1 MADPNL
7 ANFNGRVRRIH
18 DAYQR
23 GARFE
28 TAGSKGRA
36 RRPRVRRRWL
46 PLLRP
51 LLIVLVAVFGL
62 KSMIYNHLGA
72 SAYQTRVAEMRASPG
87 FEHYGALLMQ
97 ADPVTLY
104 LAAAAKRLQH

>member
-7 ANFNGRVRRIH
+7 ANFNGRLKRIH

-28 TAGSKGRA
+28 TADTARHQRRHRA
-36 RRPRVRRRWL
+36 RRPWGA
-46 PLLRP
+46 LLRP

-62 KSMIYNHLGA
+62 KTMIYSHLGA
-72 SAYQTRVAEMRASPG
+72 SAYQARVTEMRAATG
-87 FEHYGALLMQ
+87 FTHYGAVLMQ
-97 ADPVTLY
+97 ADPVTRF
-104 LAAAAKRLQH
+104 LAASTKRLLR